1 MTVLVSTT
9 HAHGLVRT
17 RDRNVGENMP
27 LRYLTLTAAL
37 LTIATTASAQSAAE
51 HMARGDSLYRAIQV
65 RESLAEYTAVLAA
78 DSSNYEALWRASR
91 NIADLAE
98 YDPDASH
105 RKAQYRLAE
114 QLARKAIAVN
124 PGDAEAHFDL
134 ARALGRV
141 ALSVGKKDRVKY
153 AKEIREHAL
162 EALRLQ
168 PDHPG
173 ALHVLGVWN
182 AEVMRLSGLTRFF
195 AKNFLGG
202 RVFDQASWPNAVR
215 YMERAVAVDPARIVH
230 RLDLAQIYIDT
241 DEKDKAREQLE
252 RMLDA
257 PQVEL
262 NDPKYK
268 DEAKAIL
275 ERLK

>member
-1 MTVLVSTT
+1 
-9 HAHGLVRT
+9 
-17 RDRNVGENMP
+17 MP
-27 LRYLTLTAAL
+27 LRYLTLITALVTFAS
-37 LTIATTASAQSAAE
+37 TASAQSAAD
-51 HMARGDSLYRAIQV
+51 HIARGDSLYRAIQV
-65 RESLAEYTAVLAA
+65 RESLAEYSAVLAT

-215 YMERAVAVDPARIVH
+215 YMERAVEVDPARIVH
-230 RLDLAQIYIDT
+230 RLDLAEIYIDT
-241 DEKDKAREQLE
+241 GEKEKAREQLE
-252 RMLDA
+252 RMLTA

-268 DEAKAIL
+268 EEAKEIL